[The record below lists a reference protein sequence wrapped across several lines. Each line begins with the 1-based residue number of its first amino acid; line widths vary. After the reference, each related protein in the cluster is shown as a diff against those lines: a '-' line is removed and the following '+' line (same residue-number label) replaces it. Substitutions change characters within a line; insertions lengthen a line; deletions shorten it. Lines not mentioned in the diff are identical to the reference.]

1 MSDLKFRKLEKK
13 DFKNFITILNEF
25 RTIENLTEQLFY
37 QMYEKTFQNNF
48 IFVIEYKK
56 QIIATAKL
64 LVDQKFFNNFALYGF
79 IEDVIVTKKFRKQ
92 NIGTFFIKNIINF
105 CKKKKFYKVT
115 LTCKDKLT
123 HFYQKNNFEI
133 YDVHMSQLI

>member
-92 NIGTFFIKNIINF
+92 NIGTFLIKNIINF
-105 CKKKKFYKVT
+105 CKEKKFYKVT
-115 LTCKDKLT
+115 LTCKDELT